1 MALLNSTLV
10 TYEHIVC
17 VVVEVSEPGPN
28 NEIFMQFRYNGN
40 DVSNMQLGKKITTS
54 YHRVITAMKYRI
66 S

>member
-1 MALLNSTLV
+1 MKSHSLV
-10 TYEHIVC
+10 TYEDIVC
-17 VVVEVSEPGPN
+17 VVIEVSEPGPN

-40 DVSNMQLGKKITTS
+40 DVSNMKLGKKITTS